1 MSKSIQELINKFNSK
16 SSNDTTQKPQK
27 GKGQTEFN
35 KRKSDFIQKD
45 SKIKKEESDIQ
56 IQRDKKSMSISFNNN
71 NTSQLN
77 KTIPKEKEKE
87 KETKLEIIDDDVY
100 TFNEK
105 DFIKRRYDKNNVES
119 GKKFFKLRFLKSKL
133 DSINTNLNIM
143 NKNNKQKDDTQ
154 LNAEKERYLRQYNSD
169 FILTLEKSILSFN
182 VKNFKDSYETLK
194 NSGIIKSIKEYGEF
208 LLVVGGFDKYLI
220 GEFLAKQKYPND
232 KKDVL
237 NNFIESINMKYP
249 DISFLDCLRFLFTRL
264 NLPKDAN
271 LILEIMDKFSVN
283 YFEVNKI
290 DNKFIEIFKSSD
302 KIYLLVSTILA
313 LNTMFTRKDIKIK
326 NVIKKEEF
334 IKMNVDLS
342 KDFLDK
348 LYDELKKNPISI
360 TLDDK
365 IESIYKKLASLAGE
379 GSTKNNKIEKKNSN
393 NNIKN
398 EDKSDEN
405 NNSSNK
411 LSDKLINFDFEIINE
426 KDDYFISNLKE
437 EDKAILKTP
446 QKLYRVNKGKKSSLR
461 EYVFTDNFTKLFYI
475 SKPKKL
481 LDISKLLEIFNG
493 SEHSHNSEIIKYLKS
508 NPNEEPFSDNFVSLI
523 FESEQLDLMSDNLD
537 SAMKWYKAIKN
548 LLMLNKNRNKP
559 INDNTTITQFEIEI
573 KQLIDNIWEFILNKW
588 NIYGGYLSIKL
599 MERNIYSN
607 NTSLKIINQFDI
619 KKFTDKNIKTFLKS
633 IETKLSKEKEIEYSD
648 FINLYY
654 IGLPNQT
661 RKTLW
666 QILIG
671 NSCGITKNTYET
683 YKRKIPTINF
693 KNINVNKDTIDKIS
707 NNDNTSKQIIQEII
721 KINEIYMGEITKRNM
736 DKNDIKNKVYNISR
750 SFCIFRQ
757 DLSFNKN
764 IISIIYTLLF
774 IFEEEEDT
782 FIYIIN
788 LICSNL
794 FSIFIGDEN
803 EIKAYSTFFNSLL
816 KKYIPKISKLFE
828 KMEITPE
835 LYLIPWF
842 EEFFTKSFGLNILNH
857 IFDLFLINGEYIL
870 FQTGLSIIKLLE
882 DDLPNLT
889 INEIFKSLKKI
900 SNDITEIDF
909 MHIFQS
915 FDKVKKDVSEWK
927 AENEIAKQKSK
938 LFRIIFSS

>member
-1 MSKSIQELINKFNSK
+1 
-16 SSNDTTQKPQK
+16 
-27 GKGQTEFN
+27 
-35 KRKSDFIQKD
+35 
-45 SKIKKEESDIQ
+45 
-56 IQRDKKSMSISFNNN
+56 
-71 NTSQLN
+71 
-77 KTIPKEKEKE
+77 
-87 KETKLEIIDDDVY
+87 
-100 TFNEK
+100 
-105 DFIKRRYDKNNVES
+105 
-119 GKKFFKLRFLKSKL
+119 
-133 DSINTNLNIM
+133 
-143 NKNNKQKDDTQ
+143 
-154 LNAEKERYLRQYNSD
+154 
-169 FILTLEKSILSFN
+169 
-182 VKNFKDSYETLK
+182 
-194 NSGIIKSIKEYGEF
+194 
-208 LLVVGGFDKYLI
+208 
-220 GEFLAKQKYPND
+220 
-232 KKDVL
+232 
-237 NNFIESINMKYP
+237 
-249 DISFLDCLRFLFTRL
+249 
-264 NLPKDAN
+264 
-271 LILEIMDKFSVN
+271 
-283 YFEVNKI
+283 
-290 DNKFIEIFKSSD
+290 
-302 KIYLLVSTILA
+302 
-313 LNTMFTRKDIKIK
+313 
-326 NVIKKEEF
+326 
-334 IKMNVDLS
+334 
-342 KDFLDK
+342 
-348 LYDELKKNPISI
+348 
-360 TLDDK
+360 
-365 IESIYKKLASLAGE
+365 
-379 GSTKNNKIEKKNSN
+379 
-393 NNIKN
+393 
-398 EDKSDEN
+398 
-405 NNSSNK
+405 
-411 LSDKLINFDFEIINE
+411 
-426 KDDYFISNLKE
+426 
-437 EDKAILKTP
+437 
-446 QKLYRVNKGKKSSLR
+446 
-461 EYVFTDNFTKLFYI
+461 
-475 SKPKKL
+475 
-481 LDISKLLEIFNG
+481 
-493 SEHSHNSEIIKYLKS
+493 
-508 NPNEEPFSDNFVSLI
+508 
-523 FESEQLDLMSDNLD
+523 
-537 SAMKWYKAIKN
+537 
-548 LLMLNKNRNKP
+548 
-559 INDNTTITQFEIEI
+559 
-573 KQLIDNIWEFILNKW
+573 
-588 NIYGGYLSIKL
+588 

-683 YKRKIPTINF
+683 YKRKIQTLNF

-721 KINEIYMGEITKRNM
+721 KINEIYMGEIAKRNM

-782 FIYIIN
+782 FIYMIN

-803 EIKAYSTFFNSLL
+803 EIKAYSNFFNSLL
-816 KKYIPKISKLFE
+816 KKYIPKISNLFE

-842 EEFFTKSFGLNILNH
+842 EEFFTKTFGLNILNH

-900 SNDITEIDF
+900 SNNITEIDF